1 MFTLQKEEQTSATKD
16 TAERM
21 PAIPSEKGPIKS
33 LMLLP
38 NPLPPA
44 MDSDESYDELNVAMD
59 LGRVEREGPAV
70 YK

>member
-1 MFTLQKEEQTSATKD
+1 M
-16 TAERM
+16 
-21 PAIPSEKGPIKS
+21 PSEKGPTKP

-38 NPLPPA
+38 NPPPSA
-44 MDSDESYDELNVAMD
+44 MDSDESYDELNMAMD